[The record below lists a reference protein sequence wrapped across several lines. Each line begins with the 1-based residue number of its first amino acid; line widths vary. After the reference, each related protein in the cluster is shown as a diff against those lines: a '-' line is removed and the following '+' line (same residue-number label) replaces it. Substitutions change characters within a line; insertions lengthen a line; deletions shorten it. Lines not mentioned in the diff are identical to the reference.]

1 MLKLKNVS
9 KYYYNKGLIT
19 SGFSKVN
26 LDFNIGEFVAI
37 TGASGSGKSTL
48 LNVLSGLDS
57 YEEGEMYINGKETS
71 HYTEKDF
78 ENYRRKYVSN
88 IFQNFNLVNSYT
100 VYQNVELVLLLNG
113 YKKREI
119 KNKVLELL
127 KKVDMYKFRNTK
139 VAKLS
144 GGQKQRVAIARAL
157 AKETPIIIA
166 DEPTGSLDRSAADS
180 IIKLLSE
187 ISKDKLVII
196 VTHNYEQV
204 EKYVTRK
211 ISMHDGK
218 VIEDITIQKC
228 NTSDND
234 VTLKDFKSL
243 SNANKIRL
251 GIRNTFNI
259 KLKFLLL
266 LLVFI
271 FVIFSFAGTYASTKN
286 KEFLEEI
293 DGYTNY
299 FTSENA
305 SKRIVVKK
313 KDKTYFTDNDFNN
326 ITNTKNISKIVK
338 NDLVIDKEFT
348 FKIGNDFV
356 MWSKVKNISDIKESD
371 IDIGRMPTNPYEIVV
386 SGDPN
391 YQEYL
396 KNAEKILLNKETY
409 LDTYD
414 GISYNTKVFKI
425 VGIVLDEVSVV
436 STYSVYNTIYASD
449 TVLDY
454 LNNISLVSNY
464 TSIKEE
470 VNNNTYNIYVK
481 PSNLIKQGEAYIDE
495 NLNIYCKQY
504 NCKNED
510 MNIKIK
516 NIYFENSVAVKITN
530 IYNSTNIKKL
540 LNIDNYDNNGYV
552 IYINDSD
559 YENLFGNNKYQVS
572 VIVDDEKNL
581 YKVNEN
587 LEELGF
593 TTLIVKDTLVKTG
606 TTEIFMLVEK
616 FFVAGLLIALFF
628 IAYFIIKLILKS
640 RNIYYATLRILGA
653 NKKITKELLTIELIN
668 VSTIAYIVFIGT
680 VTLVKM
686 QILNINM
693 SDIIRYLNIKEYI
706 IIYLII
712 TLMAYLISNR
722 YSRKL
727 FKDTTMNTIREEV

>member
-26 LDFNIGEFVAI
+26 LEFNIGEFVAI

-180 IIKLLSE
+180 IIELLSE

-204 EKYVTRK
+204 GKYVTRK

-218 VIEDITIQKC
+218 VIEDITIKKC

-243 SNANKIRL
+243 SATNKIRL

-313 KDKTYFTDNDFNN
+313 KDKNF
-326 ITNTKNISKIVK
+326 
-338 NDLVIDKEFT
+338 
-348 FKIGNDFV
+348 
-356 MWSKVKNISDIKESD
+356 
-371 IDIGRMPTNPYEIVV
+371 
-386 SGDPN
+386 
-391 YQEYL
+391 
-396 KNAEKILLNKETY
+396 
-409 LDTYD
+409 
-414 GISYNTKVFKI
+414 
-425 VGIVLDEVSVV
+425 
-436 STYSVYNTIYASD
+436 
-449 TVLDY
+449 
-454 LNNISLVSNY
+454 
-464 TSIKEE
+464 
-470 VNNNTYNIYVK
+470 
-481 PSNLIKQGEAYIDE
+481 
-495 NLNIYCKQY
+495 
-504 NCKNED
+504 
-510 MNIKIK
+510 
-516 NIYFENSVAVKITN
+516 
-530 IYNSTNIKKL
+530 
-540 LNIDNYDNNGYV
+540 
-552 IYINDSD
+552 
-559 YENLFGNNKYQVS
+559 
-572 VIVDDEKNL
+572 
-581 YKVNEN
+581 
-587 LEELGF
+587 
-593 TTLIVKDTLVKTG
+593 
-606 TTEIFMLVEK
+606 
-616 FFVAGLLIALFF
+616 
-628 IAYFIIKLILKS
+628 
-640 RNIYYATLRILGA
+640 
-653 NKKITKELLTIELIN
+653 
-668 VSTIAYIVFIGT
+668 
-680 VTLVKM
+680 
-686 QILNINM
+686 
-693 SDIIRYLNIKEYI
+693 
-706 IIYLII
+706 
-712 TLMAYLISNR
+712 
-722 YSRKL
+722 
-727 FKDTTMNTIREEV
+727 

>member
-26 LDFNIGEFVAI
+26 LEFNIGEFVAI

-180 IIKLLSE
+180 IIELLSE

-243 SNANKIRL
+243 SNVNKIRL

-409 LDTYD
+409 LGTYK
-414 GISYNTKVFKI
+414 GISYNAKTFKI
-425 VGIVLDEVSVV
+425 VGVVLDEVSVV

-470 VNNNTYNIYVK
+470 INNNTYNIYVK

-516 NIYFENSVAVKITN
+516 NIYFENNIAVKITN

-540 LNIDNYDNNGYV
+540 LNIDNYDDNGYT

-559 YENLFGNNKYQVS
+559 YENLFGNSKYQVS

-606 TTEIFMLVEK
+606 TTEIFMLMEK
-616 FFVAGLLIALFF
+616 FFVVGLLIALFF

-640 RNIYYATLRILGA
+640 RNVYYATLRILGA
-653 NKKITKELLTIELIN
+653 NKKITKELLTIELLN

-693 SDIIRYLNIKEYI
+693 SDIIRYLSVKEYI

>member
-26 LDFNIGEFVAI
+26 LEFNIGEFVAI

-100 VYQNVELVLLLNG
+100 AYQNVELVLLLNG

-119 KNKVLELL
+119 KAKVLELL

-166 DEPTGSLDRSAADS
+166 DEPTGSLDRSAADN

-218 VIEDITIQKC
+218 VIEDVTIQKC

-234 VTLKDFKSL
+234 VTLKDFKPL

-271 FVIFSFAGTYASTKN
+271 FIIFSFASTYASTKN

-293 DGYTNY
+293 DGYTNN

-313 KDKTYFTDNDFNN
+313 KDKTYFTDNNFNN
-326 ITNTKNISKIVK
+326 ITNIKNISKIVK
-338 NDLVIDKEFT
+338 NDLAMDGDFT

-356 MWSKVKNISDIKESD
+356 MWSKVKSISDIKESD

-386 SGDPN
+386 GGDPN
-391 YQEYL
+391 YLEYL
-396 KNAEKILLNKETY
+396 KNAEKILLNKETN
-409 LDTYD
+409 LGTYN
-414 GISYNTKVFKI
+414 GITDNSKTFKI
-425 VGIVLDEVSVV
+425 VGIALDEVS
-436 STYSVYNTIYASD
+436 SISVYSSYNTVYASD

-454 LNNISLVSNY
+454 LTNILLANKY
-464 TSIKEE
+464 TSITEE
-470 VNNNTYNIYVK
+470 VNNNIYNIYVK

-510 MNIKIK
+510 VNIKIK
-516 NIYFENSVAVKITN
+516 NIYFENNIAVKVTN

-540 LNIDNYDNNGYV
+540 LNIDNYDGNSYT
-552 IYINDSD
+552 IYISDSD
-559 YENLFGNNKYQVS
+559 YDNLFSNNKYQIS
-572 VIVDDEKNL
+572 VLVDDEKNL

-587 LEELGF
+587 LEKLGF

-640 RNIYYATLRILGA
+640 RNVYYATLRILGA
-653 NKKITKELLTIELIN
+653 NKKITKELLTIELLN

-680 VTLVKM
+680 VTLVKK
-686 QILNINM
+686 QIININM
-693 SDIIRYLNIKEYI
+693 TDIIRYLGVKEYI

-712 TLMAYLISNR
+712 ILMAYFISNR

>member
-26 LDFNIGEFVAI
+26 LEFNIGEFVAI

-100 VYQNVELVLLLNG
+100 AYQNVELVLLLNG

-119 KNKVLELL
+119 KAKVLELL

-166 DEPTGSLDRSAADS
+166 DEPTGSLDRSAADN

-218 VIEDITIQKC
+218 VIEDVTIQKC

-234 VTLKDFKSL
+234 VTLKDFKPL

-271 FVIFSFAGTYASTKN
+271 FIIFSFASTYASTKN
-286 KEFLEEI
+286 KEFFEEI
-293 DGYTNY
+293 DGYTNN

-326 ITNTKNISKIVK
+326 ITNIKNISKIVK
-338 NDLVIDKEFT
+338 NDLAMDGDFT

-356 MWSKVKNISDIKESD
+356 MWSKVKSISDIKESD

-386 SGDPN
+386 GGDPN

-396 KNAEKILLNKETY
+396 KNAEKILLNKETN
-409 LDTYD
+409 LGTYN
-414 GISYNTKVFKI
+414 GFTYNSKTFKI
-425 VGIVLDEVSVV
+425 VGIALDDVSSISV
-436 STYSVYNTIYASD
+436 YSSYNTIYASD

-454 LNNISLVSNY
+454 LNNILLASNY
-464 TSIKEE
+464 TSINEE

-481 PSNLIKQGEAYIDE
+481 ASNLIKQGEAYIDE

-516 NIYFENSVAVKITN
+516 NIYFENNIAVKITN

-540 LNIDNYDNNGYV
+540 LNIDNYNGNSYT
-552 IYINDSD
+552 IYISDSD
-559 YENLFGNNKYQVS
+559 YDNLFSNNKYQIS
-572 VIVDDEKNL
+572 VLVDDEKNL

-587 LEELGF
+587 LEKLGF

-616 FFVAGLLIALFF
+616 FFVVGLLIALFF

-640 RNIYYATLRILGA
+640 RNVYYATLRILGA
-653 NKKITKELLTIELIN
+653 NKKITKELLTIELLN

-686 QILNINM
+686 KIININM
-693 SDIIRYLNIKEYI
+693 TDIIRYLGVKEYI

>member
-180 IIKLLSE
+180 IIELLSE

-371 IDIGRMPTNPYEIVV
+371 IDIGRMPTNPYEIVIG
-386 SGDPN
+386 GDPN

-396 KNAEKILLNKETY
+396 KNAEKALLNKETY

-606 TTEIFMLVEK
+606 TTEIFMLMEK
-616 FFVAGLLIALFF
+616 FFVVGLLIALFF

-640 RNIYYATLRILGA
+640 RNVYYATLRILGA
-653 NKKITKELLTIELIN
+653 NKKITKELLTIELLN

>member
-26 LDFNIGEFVAI
+26 LEFNIGEFVAI

-119 KNKVLELL
+119 KNRVLELL

-166 DEPTGSLDRSAADS
+166 DEPTGSLDRSAADN

-218 VIEDITIQKC
+218 VIEDVTIQKC

-234 VTLKDFKSL
+234 VTLKDFKPL

-271 FVIFSFAGTYASTKN
+271 FIIFSFASTYASTKN

-293 DGYTNY
+293 DGYTNN

-313 KDKTYFTDNDFNN
+313 KDKTYFTDNNFNN
-326 ITNTKNISKIVK
+326 ITNIKNISKIVK
-338 NDLVIDKEFT
+338 NDLAMDGDFT

-356 MWSKVKNISDIKESD
+356 MWSKVKSISDIKESD

-386 SGDPN
+386 GGDPN

-396 KNAEKILLNKETY
+396 KNAEKILLNKETN
-409 LDTYD
+409 LGTYN
-414 GISYNTKVFKI
+414 GITYNSKTFKI
-425 VGIVLDEVSVV
+425 VGIALDEVS
-436 STYSVYNTIYASD
+436 SISVYSSYNTVYASD

-454 LNNISLVSNY
+454 LTNILLANKY
-464 TSIKEE
+464 TSINEE

-481 PSNLIKQGEAYIDE
+481 ASNLIKQGEAYIDE

-516 NIYFENSVAVKITN
+516 NIYFENNIAVKVTN

-540 LNIDNYDNNGYV
+540 LNIDNYDGNSYT
-552 IYINDSD
+552 IYISDSD
-559 YENLFGNNKYQVS
+559 YDNLFSNNKYQIS
-572 VIVDDEKNL
+572 VLVDDEKNL

-587 LEELGF
+587 LEKLGF

-640 RNIYYATLRILGA
+640 RNVYYATLRILGA
-653 NKKITKELLTIELIN
+653 NKKITKELLTIELLN

-686 QILNINM
+686 QIININM
-693 SDIIRYLNIKEYI
+693 TDIIRYLGVKEYI

-712 TLMAYLISNR
+712 ILMAYFISNR

>member
-1 MLKLKNVS
+1 MLKLRNVS
-9 KYYYNKGLIT
+9 KFYYNKGLIT
-19 SGFSKVN
+19 SGFSRVN
-26 LDFNIGEFVAI
+26 LEFNIGEFVAI

-57 YEEGEMYINGKETS
+57 YEEGEMYINGEETS

-243 SNANKIRL
+243 SSANKIRL

-326 ITNTKNISKIVK
+326 VTNIKNISKIVK
-338 NDLVIDKEFT
+338 NDLAMDGDFT

-356 MWSKVKNISDIKESD
+356 MWSKVKNISDITEAD

-386 SGDPN
+386 GGDPN

-409 LDTYD
+409 LGTYD
-414 GISYNTKVFKI
+414 GISYNTKIFTI
-425 VGIVLDEVSVV
+425 VGIVLDEVSVI
-436 STYSVYNTIYASD
+436 SNYSFYNTIYASD
-449 TVLDY
+449 TALDY

-464 TSIKEE
+464 TSINEE

-481 PSNLIKQGEAYIDE
+481 PSSLIKQGEAYIDE

-516 NIYFENSVAVKITN
+516 NIYFENNVAVKITN
-530 IYNSTNIKKL
+530 TYNSTNIKKL
-540 LNIDNYDNNGYV
+540 LNIDSYDNNGYV

-559 YENLFGNNKYQVS
+559 YNNLFGNSKYQVS

-606 TTEIFMLVEK
+606 STEIFMLVEK

-640 RNIYYATLRILGA
+640 RNVYYATLRILGV
-653 NKKITKELLTIELIN
+653 NKKITKELLTIELLN
-668 VSTIAYIVFIGT
+668 VSAIAYIVFIGT

-727 FKDTTMNTIREEV
+727 FKDTTMNTIREKV

>member
-26 LDFNIGEFVAI
+26 LEFNIGEFVAI

-180 IIKLLSE
+180 IIELLSE

-371 IDIGRMPTNPYEIVV
+371 IDIGRMPTNPYEIVIG
-386 SGDPN
+386 GDPN

-396 KNAEKILLNKETY
+396 KNAEKALLNKETY

>member
-180 IIKLLSE
+180 IIELLSE

-218 VIEDITIQKC
+218 VIEDITIKKC

-436 STYSVYNTIYASD
+436 SNYSFYNTIYASD

-516 NIYFENSVAVKITN
+516 NIYFENSIAVKITN

-540 LNIDNYDNNGYV
+540 LNIDNYDNNGYT

-593 TTLIVKDTLVKTG
+593 TTLIIKDTLVKTG

>member
-26 LDFNIGEFVAI
+26 LEFNIGEFVAI

-516 NIYFENSVAVKITN
+516 NIYFENSIAVKITN

-680 VTLVKM
+680 ITLVKM

-693 SDIIRYLNIKEYI
+693 SDIIRYLSVKEYI

>member
-26 LDFNIGEFVAI
+26 LEFNIGEFVAI

-57 YEEGEMYINGKETS
+57 YEEGEMYINGTETS

-100 VYQNVELVLLLNG
+100 AYQNVELVLLLNG
-113 YKKREI
+113 YKKRKI
-119 KNKVLELL
+119 KAKVLELL

-166 DEPTGSLDRSAADS
+166 DEPTGSLDRSAADN

-218 VIEDITIQKC
+218 VIEDVTIQKC

-234 VTLKDFKSL
+234 VTLKDFKPL

-271 FVIFSFAGTYASTKN
+271 FIIFSFASTYASTKN

-293 DGYTNY
+293 DGYTNN

-313 KDKTYFTDNDFNN
+313 KDKTYFTDNNFNN
-326 ITNTKNISKIVK
+326 ITNIKNISKIVK
-338 NDLVIDKEFT
+338 NDLAMDGDFT

-356 MWSKVKNISDIKESD
+356 MWSKVKSISDIKESD

-386 SGDPN
+386 GGDPN

-396 KNAEKILLNKETY
+396 KNAEKILLNKETN
-409 LDTYD
+409 LGTYN
-414 GISYNTKVFKI
+414 GITDNSKTFKI
-425 VGIVLDEVSVV
+425 VGIALDEVS
-436 STYSVYNTIYASD
+436 SISVYSSYNTVYASD

-454 LNNISLVSNY
+454 LTNILLANKY
-464 TSIKEE
+464 TSINEE

-481 PSNLIKQGEAYIDE
+481 ASNLIKQGEAYIDE

-516 NIYFENSVAVKITN
+516 NIYFENNIAVKVTN

-540 LNIDNYDNNGYV
+540 LNIDNYDGNSYT
-552 IYINDSD
+552 IYISDSD
-559 YENLFGNNKYQVS
+559 YDNLFSNNKYQIS
-572 VIVDDEKNL
+572 VLVDDEKNL

-587 LEELGF
+587 LEKLGF

-640 RNIYYATLRILGA
+640 RNVYYATLRILGA
-653 NKKITKELLTIELIN
+653 NKKITKELLTIELLN

-686 QILNINM
+686 QIININM
-693 SDIIRYLNIKEYI
+693 TDIIRYLGVKEYI

-712 TLMAYLISNR
+712 ILMAYLISNR

>member
-26 LDFNIGEFVAI
+26 LEFNIGEFVAI

-180 IIKLLSE
+180 IIKLLSQ

-396 KNAEKILLNKETY
+396 KNAEKALLNKETY

-436 STYSVYNTIYASD
+436 SNYSFYNTIYASD

-516 NIYFENSVAVKITN
+516 NIYFENSITVKITN

-559 YENLFGNNKYQVS
+559 YENLFGNSKYQVS

-606 TTEIFMLVEK
+606 TTEIFMLMEK
-616 FFVAGLLIALFF
+616 FFVVGLLIALFF

-640 RNIYYATLRILGA
+640 RNVYYATLRILGA
-653 NKKITKELLTIELIN
+653 NKKITKELLTIELLN

-693 SDIIRYLNIKEYI
+693 SDIIRYLSVKEYI